1 MIFKTSSRQAEYMK
15 KTYEELEK
23 VCYLQISKHP
33 MGICIYKKIDRPRN
47 HDNSDNLCET
57 LRERTRDY
65 NDRNCPRKKER
76 KNQYYNIDP
85 WVQGLQ
91 LDRTTRCHFMSDTQ
105 LIRSDWFH
113 PLIKSYRPNTPLT
126 KQRNQKTPTYFTKES
141 KQRIH
146 LNDMTF
152 PLTVSQ

>member
-1 MIFKTSSRQAEYMK
+1 MKNWKRCVVYKSVNIQWGFVSTKKLTDHVTMTTVITFARPCAKGHEIIMIEIAQENKRK
-15 KTYEELEK
+15 KTK
-23 VCYLQISKHP
+23 
-33 MGICIYKKIDRPRN
+33 
-47 HDNSDNLCET
+47 
-57 LRERTRDY
+57 
-65 NDRNCPRKKER
+65 
-76 KNQYYNIDP
+76 YYNIDP

-126 KQRNQKTPTYFTKES
+126 KQRNQKTTTYFTKES